1 MICFFFFF
9 LHLCTT
15 LWACCQ
21 RQEPDRQTSRV
32 ADLCFKDLTIPK
44 CLLKLWNLKLTQ
56 PLVLFVSLFF
66 HISQSLSHPHTT
78 PPHLQTFL
86 CNRKGKFF
94 LFVCLITAYIV
105 CSLNGCNQSV
115 FESSPYLCDWQ
126 QSWASS
132 FYVGT
137 QAVFQILPSIKIEVA
152 MRAVSWEVNIWIRSL
167 LIQGSIPCCPHA
179 WAGIAGAGS
188 CQLCAVA
195 IQRRSCSPGVGA
207 GKARFSHQQGL
218 ERRKPFPI
226 AQGREVGVAA
236 LM

>member
-1 MICFFFFF
+1 MY
-9 LHLCTT
+9 
-15 LWACCQ
+15 
-21 RQEPDRQTSRV
+21 
-32 ADLCFKDLTIPK
+32 
-44 CLLKLWNLKLTQ
+44 N
-56 PLVLFVSLFF
+56 FVSLLPTSRARQTNKQSCWPLLQRFDHPKMSFEVMKFKTNTASGSLCFTFF

-226 AQGREVGVAA
+226 AQGREVGGAA